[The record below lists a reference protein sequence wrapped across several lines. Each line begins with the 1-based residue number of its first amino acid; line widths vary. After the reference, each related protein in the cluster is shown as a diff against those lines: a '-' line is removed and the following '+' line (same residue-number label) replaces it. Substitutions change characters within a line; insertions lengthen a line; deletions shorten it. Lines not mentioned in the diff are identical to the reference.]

1 LWAGDDH
8 RVMEYER
15 YEFTQPLYGGV
26 NVLRIGDTLV
36 DTGHVAPVCREEVR
50 EALDGPLAGVDRVLH
65 THPHIDHVGG
75 SQTIDA
81 LADLPHVVPKGERD
95 ILYDYA
101 GYLRRAREEMTQLLA
116 GFPPEASEWDAYF
129 PIQDYHDE
137 RIDITRELGDGDV
150 VELGGY
156 ELEAVSTPG
165 HAEPHLSFWHA
176 PSGTL
181 FSGDLVDA
189 DGRFQYG
196 PLLGDV
202 GDYKASLRRIRD
214 LDPEILVPMH
224 GPELTDPEAR
234 IEASLADAER
244 TEARLLR
251 FIGERGSC
259 FAREFVFEELG
270 VEGPR
275 AAFITLIIYEYL
287 RHLSERG
294 AIRMRVTDDGIRAD
308 L

>member
-1 LWAGDDH
+1 
-8 RVMEYER
+8 MEYER
-15 YEFTQPLYGGV
+15 HELTQPLYGGV

-36 DTGHVAPVCREEVR
+36 DTGHVAPVSRDALR
-50 EALDGPLAGVDRVLH
+50 EALAGPLDGIDRVLH

-75 SQTIDA
+75 SQTIEA
-81 LADLPHVVPKGERD
+81 LADLPHVVPEGERD
-95 ILYDYA
+95 ILYDYTD
-101 GYLRRAREEMTQLLA
+101 YLRRAREEMAQLLA
-116 GFPPEASEWDAYF
+116 GFPSDATIDDDYF
-129 PIQDYHDE
+129 PIQEYYEE
-137 RIDITRELGDGDV
+137 RIDITRELRDGDI
-150 VELGGY
+150 VELGEY

-165 HAEPHLSFWHA
+165 HAAPHLAFWHE

-189 DGRFQYG
+189 NGRFQYG

-202 GDYKASLRRIRD
+202 GDYKESLRRIRD
-214 LDPEILVPMH
+214 LDLEILVPMH

-234 IEASLADAER
+234 IRASLADAER

-251 FIGERGSC
+251 FLGEHGSA
-259 FAREFVFEELG
+259 FAREFVIEELS

-275 AAFITLIIYEYL
+275 AGFITLIIYEYL
-287 RHLSERG
+287 RHLDERG
-294 AIRMRVTDDGIRAD
+294 DVEMWVTDEGIRAE